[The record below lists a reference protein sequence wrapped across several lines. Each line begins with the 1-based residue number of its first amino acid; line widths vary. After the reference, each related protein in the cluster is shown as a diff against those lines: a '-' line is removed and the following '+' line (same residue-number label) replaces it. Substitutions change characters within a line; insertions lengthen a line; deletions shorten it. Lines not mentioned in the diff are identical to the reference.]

1 MSYAMLGFV
10 VLVRVAGLSLTIL
23 NWFLFLVGA
32 FAGGLALL
40 FVYGHAIAS
49 NQLSAVALYGL
60 FPVLM
65 IGGAAG
71 GTLFVWAKTR
81 FTKSRR
87 PRPNRES

>member
-10 VLVRVAGLSLTIL
+10 ILVRVPGLRLTFL

-32 FAGGLALL
+32 FASALALL
-40 FVYGHAIAS
+40 FVYGHAIAGDH
-49 NQLSAVALYGL
+49 LSEVALYGV

-71 GTLFVWAKTR
+71 GTLFVSVKTR
-81 FTKSRR
+81 VSRTQRVR
-87 PRPNRES
+87 PPRLS